1 MITQYDI
8 EYLLIFVILGILF
21 LKGLKPNIGGQF
33 RPFVIDKTMSQA
45 LKGIAC
51 VFILMGHWGQRKFD
65 MDMPWG
71 ISKVVWQTTATT
83 ALVWFM
89 FFSGY
94 GMSLKRIKQGDYL
107 SSWWKSMKKIFIPC
121 LLTCFVFLLVCSI
134 LPNSYTYEEAKSL
147 WLPKE
152 IHLIHNLNIEA
163 CKTLAWSLMGNR
175 DWYVCC
181 ILMFYTIYYVITYLS
196 DKFQKNQTIL
206 LSIAFV
212 IYWFWAYWYF
222 GVEQGHYFRFV
233 WTFMFGHAVA
243 KRTKI
248 SWIMTAILMIPI
260 ILESKVVMLNFT
272 IGIAVLYL
280 LSFINSRYE
289 MKGKAVLFMGTIS
302 YFFYLAHV
310 RLGYTLLTYTGINSI
325 FFWIAITTIIS
336 YLLYKLN
343 SKIKYD
349 NIKKRIKVL
358 SQGR

>member
-1 MITQYDI
+1 
-8 EYLLIFVILGILF
+8 
-21 LKGLKPNIGGQF
+21 
-33 RPFVIDKTMSQA
+33 MSQA

-71 ISKVVWQTTATT
+71 ISKIVWQTTATT

-107 SSWWKSMKKIFIPC
+107 SLWWKSMKKIFIPC
-121 LLTCFVFLLVCSI
+121 LLTCFVFLLVCAI
-134 LPNSYTYEEAKSL
+134 LPDSYTYEETKML

-212 IYWFWAYWYF
+212 IYWFWAYLYF

-248 SWIMTAILMIPI
+248 SWIMTAILMIPV
-260 ILESKVVMLNFT
+260 ILESKVVMLDFT

-310 RLGYTLLTYTGINSI
+310 RLGYTLLIYTGINSI
-325 FFWIAITTIIS
+325 VLWIAITTIVS

-343 SKIKYD
+343 SKIK
-349 NIKKRIKVL
+349 I
-358 SQGR
+358 